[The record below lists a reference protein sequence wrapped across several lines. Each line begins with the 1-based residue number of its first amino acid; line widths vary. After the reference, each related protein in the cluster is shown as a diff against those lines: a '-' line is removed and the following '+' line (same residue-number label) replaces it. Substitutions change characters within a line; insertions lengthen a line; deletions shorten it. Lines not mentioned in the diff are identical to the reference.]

1 MKCTIVAFG
10 ISREILGQR
19 QLTLDLPEGQTVGD
33 LKSRLIS
40 QYPRLEVLKS
50 LLIAVNQSYVKDSTV
65 LHENDEIALIPPVA
79 GG

>member
-1 MKCTIVAFG
+1 MRCTIVAFG

-19 QLTLDLPEGQTVGD
+19 QLALDLPDGLTVGE
-33 LKSRLIS
+33 LKRTLIS

-65 LHENDEIALIPPVA
+65 LHEHDEIALIPPVA